1 MNEKS
6 LSSVE
11 KDAELLRP
19 PLPETW
25 AGSPLNPQD
34 DEVKPLQ
41 ARVYDILDARAATA
55 CQDPALHLSEQLK
68 DVVDVCATQ
77 NFYRESTRNYES
89 YCNTPKPAIVH
100 ADYKEAFEK
109 ARFGMATPGEFL
121 DIRADI
127 SMPSVEVAKL
137 SHIGGI
143 LLEYLPV
150 MRDAT
155 EEAIIERGGILTNN
169 SVDTTRLFVVGTN
182 SIMFNGDPSHKKTL
196 GVIMK
201 RKRTIGS
208 LPDGTII
215 KERSRFIL
223 RTDDESPLDDK
234 LIRAI
239 RQVKIEQKDGPGNTY
254 RWLND
259 QFMGY
264 IDGFE
269 SAVRQAVAELEA
281 SLQDPT
287 SENSYDTII
296 PLNTTAY
303 AYNEA
308 AERRNTS
315 EKLQRARQRRAATR
329 AHLNKLSKNVLFL
342 ASTVEPIENER

>member
-6 LSSVE
+6 LNYVE
-11 KDAELLRP
+11 KGVELSRP

-34 DEVKPLQ
+34 NEVKPLQ
-41 ARVYDILDARAATA
+41 ARVYDILEARAGAA
-55 CQDPALHLSEQLK
+55 CQDATLHLSKQLG
-68 DVVDVCATQ
+68 DVVDVCAVQ
-77 NFYRESTRNYES
+77 NFHRESTRNYES

-100 ADYKEAFEK
+100 SDHKEAFEK
-109 ARFGMATPGEFL
+109 ARFGTATPGELL

-127 SMPSVEVAKL
+127 NMPSVEIAKL

-143 LLEYLPV
+143 FLEYLPA
-150 MRDAT
+150 MRRAVND
-155 EEAIIERGGILTNN
+155 AIIERGGAFINN
-169 SVDTTRLFVVGTN
+169 RVDTTRLFMVGTN
-182 SIMFNGDPSHKKTL
+182 SIMFNGDPSHEETL
-196 GVIMK
+196 GIIMK

-208 LPDGTII
+208 LPDGTIV
-215 KERSRFIL
+215 KERSRFVL
-223 RTDDESPLDDK
+223 RTENESPLDDK

-239 RQVKIEQKDGPGNTY
+239 RRVKIEQKDGPGEMY

-269 SAVRQAVAELEA
+269 AAVRQAVTELEA
-281 SLQDPT
+281 SLQDST
-287 SENSYDTII
+287 SENNYDTII
-296 PLNTTAY
+296 PLNTTIY

-308 AERRNTS
+308 TERENTS
-315 EKLQRARQRRAATR
+315 EKLQRVRQRREATR

-342 ASTVEPIENER
+342 TDTVEPTEDER